1 MLNRELK
8 QYIQKQII
16 PRYET
21 FDAAHR
27 TDHARAVIA
36 RSLELARQYD
46 ADENMVYVIAAYH
59 DMGLSVEREQH
70 HVISGQLLMEDPE
83 LPRWFS
89 AEQLETMRDAVE
101 DHRASSN
108 HAPRTIY
115 GRLVA
120 EADRL
125 IEPETII
132 RRTLQYG
139 IAHYPTLDREGHF
152 GRLRE
157 HLQRKYAEGGYLQ
170 LWIPKSD
177 NARQLRILRVLI
189 QEEVRLRALFDRL
202 YTAEIEK

>member
-8 QYIQKQII
+8 QYIQTEII
-16 PRYET
+16 PHYDT

-27 TDHARAVIA
+27 TDHVRAVIA
-36 RSLELARQYD
+36 RSLEYARQYE

-59 DMGLSVEREQH
+59 DMGLSVERERH
-70 HVISGQLLMEDPE
+70 HLISGELLMKDEE

-89 AEQLETMRDAVE
+89 QEQLETMRDAVE

-108 HAPRTIY
+108 HTPRTLY

-125 IEPETII
+125 IDPETII

-139 IAHYPTLDREGHF
+139 IAHYPELDCEGHF
-152 GRLRE
+152 GRLCE
-157 HLQRKYAEGGYLQ
+157 HMQRKYAEGGYLQ
-170 LWIPKSD
+170 LWIPKSN
-177 NARQLRILRVLI
+177 NARQLRLLRVLI
-189 QEEVRLRALFDRL
+189 QDRVRLRTLFNRL
-202 YTAEIEK
+202 YTAELEK

>member
-8 QYIQKQII
+8 QYIQQQII

-70 HVISGQLLMEDPE
+70 HIISGQLLMEDPE

-202 YTAEIEK
+202 YTAE